1 MTQPLRKI
9 VIVNTADDGGGAE
22 CVSMAVLNGF
32 LQLGIDAWLLVGNKT
47 RNHARVVSFYT
58 SAFFDYRP
66 YLDPSLTEEIEERR
80 RVDRSLGLE
89 DFNHPY
95 SHLIDQLTGTP
106 PDLVLCHNLHG
117 GYFDLRALIGLSAR
131 MPVALRLFDTWLL
144 AGHCAYSLGCERW
157 RIGCG
162 ECPDLTIPP
171 AIAADGTHANFVLKQ
186 QIFQNAQLF
195 VSAESQWMLD
205 RARQS
210 VLAPAAIDLKHISG
224 GVNLSI
230 FHPGPRDAARRQL
243 GLDPDTTLLLYV
255 ANDGAANR
263 YKDFA
268 TVRRALQA
276 LAGRSPAGRIVLL
289 VVGDGAAEE
298 VISPNI
304 AIRHVGRVRSR
315 SWLAAYYRA
324 ADVMLHAAVEETFCN
339 VVAEAMA
346 CGTPVISASGG
357 GVVELI
363 EQGRTGMVV
372 APRQPAQLA
381 DAIQRLLDR
390 PALRAEMGEAA
401 AAWAET
407 HLDSRVMIRSLL
419 SWCTESHAAWHA
431 RAALH
436 ARAELHAR
444 AGT

>member
-1 MTQPLRKI
+1 
-9 VIVNTADDGGGAE
+9 
-22 CVSMAVLNGF
+22 
-32 LQLGIDAWLLVGNKT
+32 
-47 RNHARVVSFYT
+47 
-58 SAFFDYRP
+58 
-66 YLDPSLTEEIEERR
+66 
-80 RVDRSLGLE
+80 
-89 DFNHPY
+89 
-95 SHLIDQLTGTP
+95 
-106 PDLVLCHNLHG
+106 
-117 GYFDLRALIGLSAR
+117 
-131 MPVALRLFDTWLL
+131 
-144 AGHCAYSLGCERW
+144 
-157 RIGCG
+157 
-162 ECPDLTIPP
+162 
-171 AIAADGTHANFVLKQ
+171 
-186 QIFQNAQLF
+186 
-195 VSAESQWMLD
+195 
-205 RARQS
+205 
-210 VLAPAAIDLKHISG
+210 
-224 GVNLSI
+224 
-230 FHPGPRDAARRQL
+230 
-243 GLDPDTTLLLYV
+243 
-255 ANDGAANR
+255 
-263 YKDFA
+263 
-268 TVRRALQA
+268 VRRALQA

-324 ADVMLHAAVEETFCN
+324 ADVMLHAAVEETFGN

-431 RAALH
+431 RA
-436 ARAELHAR
+436 ELHAR